1 MQPDPPNSSLT
12 HIASDIFQR
21 RVITPLLNLLRIGA
35 SPRKLA
41 WSLAI
46 GFAIGINPL
55 LGSTTIVALTVAFV
69 LRLNLLASQIANH
82 IVYPLQLILFFV
94 FIRIGAVVFHTSGL
108 PLDRASLVFAVRH
121 HPWGVTKLL
130 WTWEWHALVVW
141 LLGVVI
147 ATPLIVAA
155 LTPLLNRLLL
165 SLQNQPIVEK

>member
-55 LGSTTIVALTVAFV
+55 LGSTTIAALTVAFV

-82 IVYPLQLILFFV
+82 IVYTLSYNP
-94 FIRIGAVVFHTSGL
+94 
-108 PLDRASLVFAVRH
+108 SLNPKVIVR
-121 HPWGVTKLL
+121 G
-130 WTWEWHALVVW
+130 
-141 LLGVVI
+141 
-147 ATPLIVAA
+147 
-155 LTPLLNRLLL
+155 
-165 SLQNQPIVEK
+165 

>member
-1 MQPDPPNSSLT
+1 VQLDPPNPSLT
-12 HIASDIFQR
+12 PAAGNLFQR
-21 RVITPLLNLLRIGA
+21 KVITPLLNLLRIGA

-55 LGSTTIVALTVAFV
+55 LGSTTIAALAVAFL

-94 FIRIGAVVFHTSGL
+94 FIRMGDIVFHTSSL

-121 HPWGVTKLL
+121 HPWGTTKLL

-141 LLGVVI
+141 FLCVVI
-147 ATPLIVAA
+147 STPLIAVA
-155 LTPLLNRLLL
+155 LTPVLNRLLL